1 MLEKEEYAC
10 FLSYKGL
17 VSLPSILRLLQVG
30 IRGKFKLFGGYD
42 EKLDEI

>member
-1 MLEKEEYAC
+1 MLEKEEYAW
-10 FLSYKGL
+10 LLAYKGL
-17 VSLPSILRLLQVG
+17 VSLPSILRLLEVG